1 MRTEFKRATCITV
14 AHRINTIMDS
24 TYILVMDNGKV
35 AEFDSPASLLS
46 KGGLFKE
53 LVDAWE
59 KEHK

>member
-1 MRTEFKRATCITV
+1 
-14 AHRINTIMDS
+14 MDS

-35 AEFDSPASLLS
+35 AEF
-46 KGGLFKE
+46 KE

>member
-1 MRTEFKRATCITV
+1 
-14 AHRINTIMDS
+14 MDS

-46 KGGLFKE
+46 KESLFKE